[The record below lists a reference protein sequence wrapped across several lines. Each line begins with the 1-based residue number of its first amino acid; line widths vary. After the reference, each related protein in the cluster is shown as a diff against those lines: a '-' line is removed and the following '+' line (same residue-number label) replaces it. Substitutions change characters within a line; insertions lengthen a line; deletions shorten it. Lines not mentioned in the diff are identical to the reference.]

1 MRITQLR
8 IKNFRSIKELV
19 FDLGESTVFIGPNNS
34 GKTAILDALR
44 IALTRRWGQRGTGF
58 TEYDVHLAT
67 ENADPKQSPGVEIEI
82 RAEEAQPNEWP
93 EALNQELDEIIQTER
108 IQTEM
113 RKVYQLYQT
122 DQISP
127 DGFGKLYRPLEDQ
140 ERSLSAELPKL
151 QGEADALEMN
161 ELSSEVALE
170 AADLYKQ
177 WPTFASKD
185 KRRIIDSIVEKMV
198 VNRDEIDIT
207 LCYTPSCEELT
218 KRQRNPVTYSNPR

>member
-1 MRITQLR
+1 MEDIEAVFREEL
-8 IKNFRSIKELV
+8 KNFFVSKEKVLEHMAKA
-19 FDLGESTVFIGPNNS
+19 DG
-34 GKTAILDALR
+34 
-44 IALTRRWGQRGTGF
+44 
-58 TEYDVHLAT
+58 HLADLKGRV
-67 ENADPKQSPGVEIEI
+67 A
-82 RAEEAQPNEWP
+82 AH
-93 EALNQELDEIIQTER
+93 IQQLER
-108 IQTEM
+108 IRTEM

-151 QGEADALEMN
+151 QGETDALEMR
-161 ELSSEVALE
+161 ELSASEVALE

-177 WPTFASKD
+177 WPTFESKD

-218 KRQRNPVTYSNPR
+218 KRQRNL